1 MPQPPLVPKNSNSH
15 SRPWLQYRSAPQPP
29 LAPNNP
35 PLAQTISPLALAA
48 IGQMALVSNPSSTSA
63 DVVIQL
69 DTSAILPMAASA
81 RGEMALVSN
90 CTTTSADVED
100 RLHTS
105 AIRPMAASARGDM
118 VGARG
123 ELLGDRGGCGPHLH
137 RSQGRLWLL
146 EVSGA
151 RGWLRHLWSLFRPK
165 FQTLGVH
172 ILKLY
177 YLRY

>member
-1 MPQPPLVPKNSNSH
+1 MPQPPLLPKNSNS
-15 SRPWLQYRSAPQPP
+15 PWLQYRSGSQPP

-35 PLAQTISPLALAA
+35 PLARTISPLALTA

-63 DVVIQL
+63 DVVLQL
-69 DTSAILPMAASA
+69 DTSAILPIAASA
-81 RGEMALVSN
+81 RGGMSLMSN
-90 CTTTSADVED
+90 CTTTAADVED

-123 ELLGDRGGCGPHLH
+123 EWLGARGGCGPHLH
-137 RSQGRLWLL
+137 CSHGQLWLF

-151 RGWLRHLWSLFRPK
+151 RGWLRHLWSLFRLK
-165 FQTLGVH
+165 FQTLGVQ
-172 ILKLY
+172 I
-177 YLRY
+177 